1 MNYRSET
8 VKNIWKVIVNNYNLR
23 LNKRDDSCESLH
35 HTWFSD
41 LNDD

>member
-23 LNKRDDSCESLH
+23 LNKEMIAVKAFIIHGLVA
-35 HTWFSD
+35 
-41 LNDD
+41 